1 MCVCE
6 QEIKILRE
14 ELRPIMNFF
23 DLNTTV
29 TEWNLL
35 KPTTVIKCYFCK
47 RGYAIE
53 NPSFKLQNLLFYLN
67 KFDSL
72 K

>member
-1 MCVCE
+1 
-6 QEIKILRE
+6 
-14 ELRPIMNFF
+14 MNFF